1 MGSLMYGG
9 AAASS
14 SGASKAPQ
22 ADLGLDSSGEKSFIS
37 FFKSMPEKPSA
48 TVRIFDRGD
57 FYSAHGDDALFVATS
72 VFKTS
77 SVIKYL
83 GGGSNALPS
92 VTMTPSTAKTFLR
105 DALTARQMRIE
116 IWKGGGKRSNG
127 WTLGTQASPG
137 NLQGV
142 EDLLFVHTDIA
153 SSPIVMA
160 IKLRSID
167 GVPHIGAAFADA
179 TNRTLGVSEF
189 ADNDLFSNVE
199 SLLIQLGVKECLLAA
214 EKNDPD
220 ADRLWRVVDRCGV
233 IITERKKGEF
243 TGANIEQD
251 IDRLLLRDEGAP
263 ATLPELN
270 LKQAM
275 GAMNSLISY
284 LGLLHD
290 DTNFGQF
297 RITTHDL
304 SQFLRLDASA
314 VRALSLFSEPG
325 QGGGAGNR
333 QLSVHGLLNKCK
345 TAQGTRLLSQWLK
358 QPLVNLHE
366 IQKRHD
372 LVEVFVDDAMTRQA
386 LQNDY
391 LKLMPDLHR
400 LSKKFQKGVATLE
413 DVVRVY
419 QAVLRLADLTQAIAD
434 TECSTPA
441 LRQNLD
447 EVFVE
452 PLREHD
458 ENLAKL
464 VEMVEATLDLAE
476 LEHHNF
482 VIKPDF
488 DEKLRRIRDEL
499 DAVRDQLDEEHRS
512 AGKELKLELD
522 KKLHLENHSSYG
534 WCMRV
539 TRSEASALK
548 GKRGYSEITTIKG
561 GVYFTTA
568 KIKDLDAEF
577 QSLSSQYDTQQSGL
591 AKNVVE
597 IAASY
602 CLPLEQLNVK
612 LATLDVIVSFA
623 HVSANAPEP
632 YVRPVLHERSKAVGS
647 STGSAAAPLK
657 AMQARHPVLEVQEDV
672 SFIAN
677 DVEMV
682 PDSSEFLVITG
693 PNMGGKSTFIRQ
705 VGILA
710 LLAQSGCFIPA
721 AAGAEL
727 PIFDCILARVG
738 AGDSQ
743 LKGVST
749 FMQEMLEL
757 AQILRTATPDSL
769 VLIDELGR
777 GTSTYDGFGIAYA
790 ASEWMATKVRCK
802 TLFASHFA
810 EITSLADQLAH
821 VKNLHVA
828 AHVSSKTGQG
838 AGKQDRDI
846 TLLYKVKE
854 GISDRSY
861 GIHVAELAGF
871 PPSVIRLAKRKA
883 EELEDYASDDED
895 EGEHG
900 AALDMPQPAIDKGT
914 ALVEEFLAEWAKRS
928 AKRPKSGAE
937 GEGDAEGEL
946 EELRKVTEEYRE
958 RIEKDPWAQR
968 VLASF

>member
-1 MGSLMYGG
+1 MSTTTTT
-9 AAASS
+9 AIT
-14 SGASKAPQ
+14 PP
-22 ADLGLDSSGEKSFIS
+22 AD
-37 FFKSMPEKPSA
+37 P
-48 TVRIFDRGD
+48 R
-57 FYSAHGDDALFVATS
+57 ALR
-72 VFKTS
+72 
-77 SVIKYL
+77 
-83 GGGSNALPS
+83 
-92 VTMTPSTAKTFLR
+92 R
-105 DALTARQMRIE
+105 DIE
-116 IWKGGGKRSNG
+116 
-127 WTLGTQASPG
+127 
-137 NLQGV
+137 
-142 EDLLFVHTDIA
+142 
-153 SSPIVMA
+153 
-160 IKLRSID
+160 
-167 GVPHIGAAFADA
+167 
-179 TNRTLGVSEF
+179 
-189 ADNDLFSNVE
+189 
-199 SLLIQLGVKECLLAA
+199 
-214 EKNDPD
+214 
-220 ADRLWRVVDRCGV
+220 
-233 IITERKKGEF
+233 
-243 TGANIEQD
+243 
-251 IDRLLLRDEGAP
+251 RLLQREEGAP

-270 LKQAM
+270 FKQAM
-275 GAMNSLISY
+275 GAMNALITY
-284 LGLLHD
+284 LQLLND
-290 DTNFGQF
+290 ETNFGQF

-325 QGGGAGNR
+325 QGGGGNR

-345 TAQGTRLLSQWLK
+345 TAQGTRMLSQWLK

-372 LVEVFVDDAMTRQA
+372 LVEVFVDDAMTRQQ

-419 QAVLRLADLTQAIAD
+419 QAVLRLSDLTQAIAD
-434 TECSTPA
+434 AECSSPS
-441 LRQNLD
+441 LRENLD
-447 EVFVE
+447 EAFVE

-458 ENLAKL
+458 ENLSKL
-464 VEMVEATLDLAE
+464 VEMVEATLDLEE
-476 LEHHNF
+476 LDRHNF

-499 DAVRDQLDEEHRS
+499 DGVRDQLDEEHRS
-512 AGKELKLELD
+512 AGKELRLELD
-522 KKLHLENHSSYG
+522 KKLHLENHSTYG

-539 TRSEASALK
+539 TRTEASALK
-548 GKRGYSEITTIKG
+548 KARGYSEIATNKG
-561 GVYFTTA
+561 GVYFTTS
-568 KIKDLDAEF
+568 KIKDLDHQMQTLTE
-577 QSLSSQYDTQQSGL
+577 QYNTQQSGL

-612 LATLDVIVSFA
+612 IATLDVIVSFA

-632 YVRPVLHERSKAVGS
+632 YVRPKLHERGTGS
-647 STGSAAAPLK
+647 SDAVSTAPLK

-682 PDSSEFLVITG
+682 PNSSEFLVITG

-710 LLAQSGCFIPA
+710 LLAQAGCFIPA

-743 LKGVST
+743 VKGVST

-810 EITSLADQLAH
+810 EITSLADQVGH

-828 AHVSSKTGQG
+828 AHVSQRKDG
-838 AGKQDRDI
+838 GKQDRDI

-854 GISDRSY
+854 GISDR
-861 GIHVAELAGF
+861 E
-871 PPSVIRLAKRKA
+871 
-883 EELEDYASDDED
+883 
-895 EGEHG
+895 
-900 AALDMPQPAIDKGT
+900 
-914 ALVEEFLAEWAKRS
+914 
-928 AKRPKSGAE
+928 
-937 GEGDAEGEL
+937 
-946 EELRKVTEEYRE
+946 
-958 RIEKDPWAQR
+958 
-968 VLASF
+968 